1 MDSKEPDLR
10 RPGIYCTER
19 HAGGRL
25 LEGGNTFLG
34 WRMEPVVIQ
43 RLEIGNEWVAGMP
56 HPRGVEE
63 NLHAD
68 RLVPCVLPPNSGRKC
83 LVVHPAMGHI

>member
-1 MDSKEPDLR
+1 
-10 RPGIYCTER
+10 
-19 HAGGRL
+19 
-25 LEGGNTFLG
+25 
-34 WRMEPVVIQ
+34 MEPVVIQ